1 MKTITEQDFQREF
14 LIHKELS
21 SGKQDKTF
29 TAMIDCPNNT
39 PITLVLK
46 EMNEKR
52 AAVYQALCNMWNP
65 HIAETYDVIKVED
78 RYIAVTEYICARG
91 SEKETLT
98 LSEYVNQQGSLD
110 KQTALSVCIEIC
122 EGLEEFHN
130 QGFVHRDLKPDNI
143 MISDCTSDIPKIKI
157 VDFGGA
163 KAVNMRN
170 IPDTTVVGT
179 LGYQAPETISSSATN
194 LSDIYSVGC
203 ILSFLLTGQ
212 EPGLVQ
218 YSGDHYIAAIIE
230 KATNEDPSHRYA
242 DVIALRKSLQHELG
256 DRLIDHI
263 PVLRALPGFRTHTL
277 WKELLAAFSYISMI
291 FIGVVAF
298 DKFGILGFIEF
309 FMFYIIM
316 QLIIIFNMGNLL
328 RFVPNSIRRNNRRFM
343 TFRVAAVMFST
354 FAPIIVD
361 NLIGRA

>member
-98 LSEYVNQQGSLD
+98 LSEYVNQQGALD

-179 LGYQAPETISSSATN
+179 LGTLGYQAPETISSSATN

-230 KATNEDPSHRYA
+230 TITTIFLLTLLF
-242 DVIALRKSLQHELG
+242 VVALL
-256 DRLIDHI
+256 
-263 PVLRALPGFRTHTL
+263 
-277 WKELLAAFSYISMI
+277 ELLLFILLLLILLLIFLLLLISSLLISLLLISLLLILLLIEVSALMSLLFSLLLSFSSINFS
-291 FIGVVAF
+291 
-298 DKFGILGFIEF
+298 
-309 FMFYIIM
+309 
-316 QLIIIFNMGNLL
+316 NLYL
-328 RFVPNSIRRNNRRFM
+328 LN
-343 TFRVAAVMFST
+343 
-354 FAPIIVD
+354 
-361 NLIGRA
+361 